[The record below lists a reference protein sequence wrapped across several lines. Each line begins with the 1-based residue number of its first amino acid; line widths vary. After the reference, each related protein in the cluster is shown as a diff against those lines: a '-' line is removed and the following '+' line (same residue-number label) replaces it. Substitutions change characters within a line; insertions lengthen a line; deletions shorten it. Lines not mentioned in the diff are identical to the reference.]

1 MESHAG
7 FWGILGAAALP
18 QSENHIGQQQCC
30 PFILRH
36 TVFRKQGFS
45 QINVTTHRRSASSTR
60 ASREPQ
66 LASIVGSKHSA
77 SNCTTTRLR
86 SALLCLRLRLRL
98 RLRFRNPV
106 EATLAWR
113 VHGTE
118 DLAARRI
125 DQAGDDTARKVN
137 AEVVRAALIH
147 DLSGTRSGLR
157 SRAAKSLSRAVA
169 PPISFNNGW
178 TTGMNHARS
187 TS

>member
-1 MESHAG
+1 MIMHVLKVGCRWVDCPKAYG
-7 FWGILGAAALP
+7 PHKTIYNRFARW
-18 QSENHIGQQQCC
+18 SERGTSSP
-30 PFILRH
+30 PFF
-36 TVFRKQGFS
+36 VPP
-45 QINVTTHRRSASSTR
+45 N
-60 ASREPQ
+60 
-66 LASIVGSKHSA
+66 
-77 SNCTTTRLR
+77 
-86 SALLCLRLRLRL
+86 
-98 RLRFRNPV
+98 
-106 EATLAWR
+106 
-113 VHGTE
+113 

-147 DLSGTRSGLR
+147 ELSGTRSGLR